1 MSSRFLASRFRGM
14 VPYRLGEQPT
24 DKVYIKLNSN
34 ETSVPASPQ
43 VLRVIRE
50 AAQRPVG
57 YYSDQDATVLR
68 VALGKLYH
76 VNPDQVL
83 VGNGAD
89 EILSFCF
96 GAYGEN
102 GGFAFPDITYGFFK
116 TFMNAF
122 GVDYIEIPLREDFT
136 IDLEPYK
143 RTKRNI
149 VIANPNAP
157 TGLLLSADQI
167 AELLEFNPDR
177 IVIIDEAY
185 LGFGSESCIDLIQD
199 HRNLIVVHTM
209 SKARNLAGLHVGYAI
224 ASAEIIQELS
234 CLKNCFNPNNL
245 NQVTLDAAVAA
256 VEDQAY
262 TDACCAER
270 VLTRNR
276 TIAELTG
283 LGFHVIPSYAN
294 FVLFAHPAMDAVV
307 LEQRLRDYGVL
318 VRHYGQARIQNYIRM
333 TIGTETE
340 MDQVLRS
347 MRKIL
352 GVAA

>member
-1 MSSRFLASRFRGM
+1 MSSKFLAPRFESM
-14 VPYRLGEQPT
+14 IPYRLGEQPT

-43 VLRVIRE
+43 VLKAIHE

-68 VALGKLYH
+68 VALSNRYH

-116 TFMNAF
+116 TFMHAF
-122 GVDYIEIPLREDFT
+122 GVDYIEVPLREDFT

-143 RTKRNI
+143 QTKRNV

-157 TGLLLSADQI
+157 TGLLLSNAQI
-167 AELLEFNPDR
+167 AELLESNPDR
-177 IVIIDEAY
+177 VVIIDEAY
-185 LGFGSESCIDLIQD
+185 LGFGSTSCIDLIKD
-199 HRNLIVVHTM
+199 HKNLIVVHTM
-209 SKARNLAGLHVGYAI
+209 SKARNLAGLHIGYAI
-224 ASAEIIQELS
+224 ASAEMIEELN

-262 TDACCAER
+262 TDACCAKRIMTRDR
-270 VLTRNR
+270 VSTEFSKL
-276 TIAELTG
+276 G
-283 LGFHVIPSYAN
+283 LHVIQSYAN
-294 FVLFAHPAMDAVV
+294 FIFFTHPVMDAVS
-307 LEQRLRDYGVL
+307 LEQRLRDYGIL
-318 VRHYGQARIQNYIRM
+318 IRHYGQERIKNYIRM
-333 TIGTETE
+333 TIGTDAE
-340 MDQVLRS
+340 MDMVLSS
-347 MRKIL
+347 MKEIL
-352 GVAA
+352 RGAE

>member
-1 MSSRFLASRFRGM
+1 M

-24 DKVYIKLNSN
+24 DRAYIKLNSN
-34 ETSVPASPQ
+34 ETSVPASPL
-43 VLRVIRE
+43 VLKAIRE
-50 AAQRPVG
+50 AAQQPVG

-68 VALGKLYH
+68 VALGKCYH
-76 VNPDQVL
+76 VNPNQVL

-122 GVDYIEIPLREDFT
+122 GVDYLEIPLREDFT

-157 TGLLLSADQI
+157 TGLLLPVGQI
-167 AELLEFNPDR
+167 AELLESNSDR

-185 LGFGSESCIDLIQD
+185 LGFGSTSCIDLVRD

-224 ASAEIIQELS
+224 ASAEMIEELS

-245 NQVTLDAAVAA
+245 NQVTLNAAVAA

-262 TDACCAER
+262 TDACCAAR
-270 VLTRNR
+270 ILIRDR
-276 TIAELTG
+276 TIAELSR
-283 LGFHVIPSYAN
+283 LGFHVIPSHTN
-294 FVLFAHPAMDAVV
+294 FVLFTHPELDAVA
-307 LEQRLRDYGVL
+307 LEEKLRDHGIL

-333 TIGTETE
+333 TIGTQAE
-340 MDQVLRS
+340 MDQVISSLK
-347 MRKIL
+347 KIL
-352 GVAA
+352 SVAA